1 MKFTTGLLS
10 LAIAGLA
17 YSKAIRGVRTSENP
31 ARALMPTPSLKE
43 RSTETCDQW
52 GTIETGT
59 YIIYNDLWGEAE
71 ATSGSQCTT
80 VNSVTNNIVS
90 WSTAWSWAG
99 GSSSVKS
106 YSNVA
111 LDFTPTTLADISTL
125 TAVWKWR

>member
-10 LAIAGLA
+10 LAAAAGLA
-17 YSKAIRGVRTSENP
+17 SSKAVRAPVRPGRSVS
-31 ARALMPTPSLKE
+31 PTPSLKE

-59 YIIYNDLWGEAE
+59 YIVYNDLWGESA
-71 ATSGSQCTT
+71 ASSGSQCTT
-80 VNSVTNNIVS
+80 VTGLSSNIVS
-90 WSTAWSWAG
+90 WNTAWSWAG